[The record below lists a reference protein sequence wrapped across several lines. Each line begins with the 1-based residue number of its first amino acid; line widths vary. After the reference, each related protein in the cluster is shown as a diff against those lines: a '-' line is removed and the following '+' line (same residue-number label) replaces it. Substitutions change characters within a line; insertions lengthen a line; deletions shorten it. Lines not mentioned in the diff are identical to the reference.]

1 MLGTHTSA
9 VFCVVPMIAPLS
21 YLFVLPITGGVEFN
35 GYWTPWLTH
44 TLYETNMTPPY
55 KWCINHLRLG
65 LRRPRPLQSVAQD
78 AYRVT
83 KETTQKGKQ
92 GILKLLLRW
101 RTHPFSRYESQAR
114 PASCLTAVGVLSY
127 CYMPVLNACSL
138 STRVE

>member
-1 MLGTHTSA
+1 MRQNLLHICCVLCCPNDCATLLPLRAPDHRGGRIQRLLDSMVDINHLRLG
-9 VFCVVPMIAPLS
+9 
-21 YLFVLPITGGVEFN
+21 YLRLG
-35 GYWTPWLTH
+35 
-44 TLYETNMTPPY
+44 
-55 KWCINHLRLG
+55 CINHLRLG